1 MFSLQFLSLLSV
13 ASALI
18 AAPPE
23 SLDKRA
29 NNFKYLVS
37 FGDSYSQTGFLITG
51 AKPSTSNPIGNPGFP
66 GYTTTNGNNWLTY
79 LLHPSSSSTLLSYN
93 FAYGGATTDASLVKP
108 YTSTVLSLVDQVTL
122 FESHVAPLPSTAN
135 SPSLTSS
142 NTLFAIWI
150 GVNDVGNAWGSSN
163 WSTLSKQIINQYI
176 AQAQKLYNSGARNFL
191 FLTVPP
197 IQKTPLVLAEPA
209 SVQSQEGAAVATYN
223 ELLKAGVSSFK
234 AKNGGIKTWVYD
246 TTTVFDEAISNPT
259 KYGAKDATCYN
270 ADGTTCL
277 WWNNYHPGQAIHKLV
292 SAGVASLVGI

>member
-1 MFSLQFLSLLSV
+1 MNSSDGWIKS
-13 ASALI
+13 
-18 AAPPE
+18 
-23 SLDKRA
+23 
-29 NNFKYLVS
+29 
-37 FGDSYSQTGFLITG
+37 GDSYSQTGFSITG
-51 AKPSTSNPIGNPGFP
+51 AKPSTSNPLGNPGFP
-66 GYTTTNGNNWLTY
+66 GYTTTNGNNVCHSFAFLAFILCSSQASIDSFQWLTY

-108 YTSTVLSLVDQVTL
+108 YASTVLSLVDQVNE
-122 FESHVAPLPSTAN
+122 FESHLAPLPSSAN

-150 GVNDVGNAWGSSN
+150 GVNDVGNAWGDSN
-163 WSTLSKQIINQYI
+163 WSTLSKEIVNQYF

-197 IQKTPLVLAEPA
+197 IQKTPLVLAESS

-223 ELLKAGVSSFK
+223 SLLKAGVSSFK
-234 AKNGGIKTWVYD
+234 SKNSGINTWVYD
-246 TTTVFDEAISNPT
+246 TTTPFNQAISNPT
-259 KYGAKDATCYN
+259 KYGAKDASCYN
-270 ADGTTCL
+270 SDGTSCL

>member
-1 MFSLQFLSLLSV
+1 MGIMFVHSFAVLALIIFSLQ
-13 ASALI
+13 
-18 AAPPE
+18 
-23 SLDKRA
+23 
-29 NNFKYLVS
+29 
-37 FGDSYSQTGFLITG
+37 
-51 AKPSTSNPIGNPGFP
+51 TSID
-66 GYTTTNGNNWLTY
+66 TLQWLTY

-122 FESHVAPLPSTAN
+122 FESHLAPLPSTAD